1 MSDILIAGL
10 AGLAAFM
17 IASRSIK
24 KSNEEQIGG
33 GDLENQLYIA
43 INKNNL
49 EEVQKLLGRGADP
62 NGKYENGNSI
72 LTNAIILNN
81 EYIVK
86 ELLKHVAKI
95 DDNTFQ
101 NAVRY
106 VNLEIINLLL
116 ERGADP
122 NYKNEYGDSI
132 LSNLL
137 FSNNSEKIKII
148 EKLLE
153 HGAKIDD
160 DTFFN
165 AVGYSN
171 LEIINLLLDHG
182 ANLNGQN
189 KDGYSI
195 LNAAIDSKNL
205 EIVKKLLD
213 RGAILDNKT
222 FYNAVNHGDLAIVK
236 ELLDRGA
243 DPNTKFSNGD
253 SILNAAVLSRNE
265 NRLDIIR
272 LLLERGADPNTK
284 FSNGD
289 SILNAAVLSR
299 NQNRLDIIRL
309 LLEKGAILDDTTF
322 YNAVN
327 YGDLAMVNLLLD
339 RGANPNGQNKDGYSI
354 LNAAI
359 DSKNLEIVKKLLDRG
374 AILDNKTFYNAVNH
388 GDLAIVKELLDRGAD
403 PNTKFSNGDSI
414 LNAAV
419 LSRNENRLDIIR
431 LLLERGANPHYRNK
445 KTNWTITN
453 AIMSKP
459 NEEKKDEILRL
470 LINAS
475 RKELRTE
482 IYKREI
488 GMKNIPEYSQIN
500 ENLRKFIV
508 LESFWREACYF
519 RKSQLKLTAFAAEL
533 GLINIDTFTRTSF
546 MSADTLCQMI
556 GKELDKIKD
565 TGISE

>member
-272 LLLERGADPNTK
+272 LLLERGA
-284 FSNGD
+284 
-289 SILNAAVLSR
+289 
-299 NQNRLDIIRL
+299 
-309 LLEKGAILDDTTF
+309 
-322 YNAVN
+322 
-327 YGDLAMVNLLLD
+327 
-339 RGANPNGQNKDGYSI
+339 
-354 LNAAI
+354 
-359 DSKNLEIVKKLLDRG
+359 
-374 AILDNKTFYNAVNH
+374 
-388 GDLAIVKELLDRGAD
+388 
-403 PNTKFSNGDSI
+403 
-414 LNAAV
+414 
-419 LSRNENRLDIIR
+419 
-431 LLLERGANPHYRNK
+431 NPHYRNK